1 MLTSESA
8 VNCLH
13 NAQQEPGL
21 VNAEG
26 AALDLTGLTN
36 GVGWQQL
43 CSQQDANG
51 SAVLLKVGM
60 QGEVGDGLLRRV
72 LYNPPAI

>member
-1 MLTSESA
+1 
-8 VNCLH
+8 
-13 NAQQEPGL
+13 

-43 CSQQDANG
+43 CSRQDASG
-51 SAVLLKVGM
+51 GAVLLKVGM

-72 LYNPPAI
+72 LYNPPAIRYTAITYLT